1 MPRPKTSRLSAA
13 IDALKRFFKRKPNPP
28 EDPYA
33 YVTAPQRPRTPS
45 RTSSAVAE
53 LPDE

>member
-13 IDALKRFFKRKPNPP
+13 IDALKRFFKRKPNLP

-33 YVTAPQRPRTPS
+33 YVRAPKRPRNPS
-45 RTSSAVAE
+45 RSASAVAE